1 MPEPDPGCWSRC
13 SFEGN
18 RRAQQEQ
25 FMALS
30 FREKLI
36 RLEQM
41 ADVQRALSRRAPRPY
56 DPSEPSG
63 GSGRAKPGR

>member
-1 MPEPDPGCWSRC
+1 MPEKDDWSLC

-18 RRAQQEQ
+18 RRAQHVA

-30 FREKLI
+30 FREKLL

-41 ADVQRALSRRAPRPY
+41 ADVQRAFARLAPPRNGADQPIDGAGRLRSR
-56 DPSEPSG
+56 
-63 GSGRAKPGR
+63 

>member
-1 MPEPDPGCWSRC
+1 MPEQDSWNLC

-18 RRAQQEQ
+18 RRAQHAA

-30 FREKLI
+30 FREKLV

-41 ADVQRALSRRAPRPY
+41 ADVQRAFTRAAPQI
-56 DPSEPSG
+56 
-63 GSGRAKPGR
+63 GRAHV